1 MRLYLLIF
9 LLGFHLVPEISCQ
22 ELINNSNNDNS
33 DASNIINIGGFRYGT
48 YKVSSLDKI
57 LVSVF
62 GEPELEVS
70 EIVDRNGSV
79 YLRLIGEIKSP
90 WLTCLDLAEMEQIHD

>member
-1 MRLYLLIF
+1 MRLYLPIII
-9 LLGFHLVPEISCQ
+9 LGFHLVPKTSCQ
-22 ELINNSNNDNS
+22 EFIDNS
-33 DASNIINIGGFRYGT
+33 SNGTSDSSNIVNIGGFRYGT

-57 LVSVF
+57 QVSVF

-79 YLRLIGEIKSP
+79 YLRLIGEMKI
-90 WLTCLDLAEMEQIHD
+90 AG

>member
-1 MRLYLLIF
+1 MLIF

-22 ELINNSNNDNS
+22 ELINNSSNDTS
-33 DASNIINIGGFRYGT
+33 DASNIVNIGGFRYGT

-57 LVSVF
+57 QVSVF

-79 YLRLIGEIKSP
+79 YLRLIGEIKIAGFN
-90 WLTCLDLAEMEQIHD
+90 C